1 MSRADW
7 VFFALIVLGAILF
20 IIGANYWNDVVGWL
34 GVFLF
39 TGSIVV
45 WVIVWVYSSLKSRH
59 APKPAAT
66 SEVS

>member
-20 IIGANYWNDVVGWL
+20 LIGANYWNDVVGWL

-45 WVIVWVYSSLKSRH
+45 WVLVWVYGSLKSRH
-59 APKPAAT
+59 APKPEAA